1 MRRIPQQLLNG
12 MKCSLRV
19 LETPLIFYL
28 RAMAACATTSQ
39 RDRILTLVMVKGPP
53 AITKSFE
60 LKRSPPLLKR
70 TPELVLPLIYKSAC
84 ICYLNHLSFS
94 HFPSATCRART
105 LQRDWCLGHA
115 SVDQLASPL
124 KRDIESP
131 ISFAFKARLELLV
144 VAATLDKI
152 GARPCR

>member
-1 MRRIPQQLLNG
+1 M
-12 MKCSLRV
+12 
-19 LETPLIFYL
+19 
-28 RAMAACATTSQ
+28 
-39 RDRILTLVMVKGPP
+39 TLVIVEGPP
-53 AITKSFE
+53 STTKSFE
-60 LKRSPPLLKR
+60 LKSLRLLLKR
-70 TPELVLPLIYKSAC
+70 TPEVLLPLIYNSAC

-94 HFPSATCRART
+94 HFPTAARRAPT
-105 LQRDWCLGHA
+105 LQRDRCLGHA

-131 ISFAFKARLELLV
+131 ISFAFEARLELLV

>member
-1 MRRIPQQLLNG
+1 MFSSSSRDSTHISPPCYG
-12 MKCSLRV
+12 SLCNN
-19 LETPLIFYL
+19 L
-28 RAMAACATTSQ
+28 AAGPHPDPCHG
-39 RDRILTLVMVKGPP
+39 RGPP
-53 AITKSFE
+53 AITKSSE

-70 TPELVLPLIYKSAC
+70 TPELVLPLIYNCAC
-84 ICYLNHLSFS
+84 ICYLIHLSFS
-94 HFPSATCRART
+94 HFSSATRRART
-105 LQRDWCLGHA
+105 LQRDRCLGHA